1 MGLTGPHFLP
11 GVFCVSTLHASMLA
25 LPQAAAQHVQPSIL
39 LQSPFQNR
47 ETQRGFPPFTVMKD
61 EHFHCTSS
69 PLPRGHRMAG
79 RSQVVANELWLWLQL
94 QCLFIASQFI
104 AVIVALPI
112 ALLLTFEWLTKR
124 DFWQAQYF
132 P

>member
-1 MGLTGPHFLP
+1 
-11 GVFCVSTLHASMLA
+11 
-25 LPQAAAQHVQPSIL
+25 
-39 LQSPFQNR
+39 
-47 ETQRGFPPFTVMKD
+47 
-61 EHFHCTSS
+61 
-69 PLPRGHRMAG
+69 MAG